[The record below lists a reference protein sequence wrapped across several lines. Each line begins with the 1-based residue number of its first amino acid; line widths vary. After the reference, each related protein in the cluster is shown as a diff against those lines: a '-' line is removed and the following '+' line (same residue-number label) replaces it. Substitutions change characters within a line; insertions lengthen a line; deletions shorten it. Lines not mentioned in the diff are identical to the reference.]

1 MRRDVE
7 PSAQMKQLR
16 KRERESDSETT
27 EPASKQ
33 RRSESSPTAA
43 QQEEPLLPTP
53 ARSAASPKQH
63 VDPSS
68 QPSQTLPEPVLEAPK
83 QPSDALS
90 KQGRPKRHLDE
101 TLCDPPLPK
110 RRRRSAPAPELQP
123 VELQQTKEQ
132 DNWFIDRWQKTT
144 VQESA
149 LQEKGEGSDIPPLGV
164 VEDSDIIPTA
174 EILGDWEDEEN
185 DRMSQPQDAGGSQ
198 GPGSAV
204 SERLRTS
211 SPMYRGT
218 LKMNGVILDDLG
230 IDIPQDV
237 NELVTRH
244 IRKESKSPRLG
255 DDEKVGILRKVQL
268 VWNSP
273 ESRVT
278 DIMALPMLPF
288 GDLEKSPSLAQGG
301 DILWTRTPLPRNDDY
316 PLVTPKT
323 DKHLGFQT
331 TLGSQWT
338 PEELTAADHP
348 RIRPYSQPTRENLFP
363 SFLAEAKSEAT
374 GGTAYAAEAQ
384 LATAGCHRVNSMIW
398 ILDQIDPER
407 TRKSSDA
414 IVFSA
419 VFTQRQVIAHVH
431 YYDYDKNSFCMSFID
446 SFYLAKDVQGC
457 VDFGKNME
465 EWLVKI
471 QQPVVREAMR
481 GIYPVTK
488 LWKKG
493 RAPSALA
500 DDASSFI
507 SDGVTSAK
515 SVRTE

>member
-1 MRRDVE
+1 MRREVGLPDQIKR
-7 PSAQMKQLR
+7 PR
-16 KRERESDSETT
+16 KRERESDSEIT
-27 EPASKQ
+27 EPAFKQ
-33 RRSESSPTAA
+33 RRSETSLSAA
-43 QQEEPLLPTP
+43 WQEEPLLPTP

-63 VDPSS
+63 VDSSS
-68 QPSQTLPEPVLEAPK
+68 QPSQTLLEPVLEAPK
-83 QPSDALS
+83 QPSKAPS
-90 KQGRPKRHLDE
+90 KQRRPKRNLDE
-101 TLCDPPLPK
+101 PACDPASPE
-110 RRRRSAPAPELQP
+110 RRRRFTPAPELLP
-123 VELQQTKEQ
+123 VELQQAKEQ
-132 DNWFIDRWQKTT
+132 DNWFIDRWQRTT
-144 VQESA
+144 AQETV
-149 LQEKGEGSDIPPLGV
+149 LREKGEGSDIPPLGV
-164 VEDSDIIPTA
+164 VEDCDIIPTV
-174 EILGDWEDEEN
+174 EILGDWKDEEN
-185 DRMSQPQDAGGSQ
+185 DRMSQAHDAGDSQ

-218 LKMNGVILDDLG
+218 LKMNGVIVDDLG

-237 NELVTRH
+237 DELVTRH
-244 IRKESKSPRLG
+244 IRKERKSPRLG
-255 DDEKVGILRKVQL
+255 NDEKAGILRKVQL

-278 DIMALPMLPF
+278 DIMALPILPF

-301 DILWTRTPLPRNDDY
+301 DILWTRTPLPPNDDY

-323 DKHLGFQT
+323 DKHLGFQI
-331 TLGSQWT
+331 TLGSQWA

-348 RIRPYSQPTRENLFP
+348 RVRPYSQPTRENLFP
-363 SFLAEAKSEAT
+363 SFLAEPKSEAT
-374 GGTAYAAEAQ
+374 GGTAYTAEAQ

-419 VFTQRQVIAHVH
+419 VLTQRQVIAHVH
-431 YYDYDKNSFCMSFID
+431 YYDYDKKNFRMSFID
-446 SFYLAKDVQGC
+446 NFYLAKDVQGC

-481 GIYPVTK
+481 GIYPVTR
-488 LWKKG
+488 LWKKS
-493 RAPSALA
+493 RAASAVA
-500 DDASSFI
+500 DDASSFVN
-507 SDGVTSAK
+507 DGGRSVKSA
-515 SVRTE
+515 RTE